1 MLTNSDLQKL
11 KRYVDLAPYMTAEQQ
26 QLLLECIRK
35 LKAAEAQGSSW
46 LPQSAV
52 SDLVQAVPDTLMRDI
67 VNDNRSGLSQP
78 GWLPPPKSGP
88 VVRGTG
94 WQDPPKAE
102 DRSRQFAVF
111 DAMVAHMV
119 GGPNEPVK

>member
-67 VNDNRSGLSQP
+67 VNDNRGGPSVP

-88 VVRGTG
+88 VGRGTG